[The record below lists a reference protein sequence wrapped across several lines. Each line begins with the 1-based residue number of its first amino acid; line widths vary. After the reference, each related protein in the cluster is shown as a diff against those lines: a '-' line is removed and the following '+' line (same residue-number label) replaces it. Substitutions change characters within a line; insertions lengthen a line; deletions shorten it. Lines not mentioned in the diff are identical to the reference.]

1 MGLAGAGEFEE
12 EGGDE
17 GAGEGA
23 EGGVEDVAPVG
34 GAIGKCQLY
43 GFQKCGQNSDA
54 CSANKRESNGV
65 SFSASGEKCGQTRLG
80 GDVCEG
86 SV

>member
-34 GAIGKCQLY
+34 GAVW
-43 GFQKCGQNSDA
+43 
-54 CSANKRESNGV
+54 ES
-65 SFSASGEKCGQTRLG
+65 
-80 GDVCEG
+80 
-86 SV
+86 